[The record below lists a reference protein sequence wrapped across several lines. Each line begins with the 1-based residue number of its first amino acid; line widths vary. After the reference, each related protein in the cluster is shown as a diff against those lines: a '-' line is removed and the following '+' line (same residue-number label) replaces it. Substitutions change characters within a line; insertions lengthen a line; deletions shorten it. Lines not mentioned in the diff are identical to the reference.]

1 MPAFATA
8 TPAAADDTAP
18 APTQGPLDTLDAI
31 VAGGDVQLDDLS
43 LWQAIVAGYRA
54 QNTTQER
61 IIFALGVL
69 FIVVFG
75 VMSGLIA
82 FLGYQNAKSIPAGG
96 LLGGGVKFLLTLAA
110 TLASGTPSG
119 TDDRVVTWMAGLL
132 RYDVVKRPDGAL
144 ELVPKNNP
152 LTPTP
157 SPSRGEGN
165 PTGAA
170 G

>member
-8 TPAAADDTAP
+8 TPATESDPAP
-18 APTQGPLDTLDAI
+18 APTQDPLAALDDI
-31 VAGGDVQLDDLS
+31 VAGGEVQLDDLS
-43 LWQAIVAGYRA
+43 LWQALVAGYRA

-61 IIFALGVL
+61 IIFAIGAL

-82 FLGYQNAKSIPAGG
+82 FLGYQNAKSIPAGS

-110 TLASGTPSG
+110 TLASSTPSG
-119 TDDRVVTWMAGLL
+119 TDDRVVTWFAGLL
-132 RYDVVKRPDGAL
+132 RYDVVKRPDGTL
-144 ELVPKNNP
+144 ELVPK
-152 LTPTP
+152 
-157 SPSRGEGN
+157 SP
-165 PTGAA
+165 PGAA